1 MPETTWEK
9 QMQLETTN
17 PWKSKNHSTVPP
29 GLMLAIGLAALAV
42 LDAGCSSS
50 AQPKAPAPAEVSV
63 AEVICKQIG
72 DSDEFTGRLEAVN
85 AVEVRPRVSGYLQ
98 SVHFKEGAIVRRGEL
113 LFQIDPRPF
122 QAEVDRLKG
131 DLSQAKAQR
140 SRAQSD
146 FERAERLHN
155 NDGMSAEEYDRRA
168 AVRNEAEARIASTEA
183 ALRGAELNLEFTRV
197 TAPIMGRVGRAEIT
211 EGNLVESGAAQVK
224 PLTTLVSLD
233 PIYVYFDVD
242 EQTYLKYARLRQSH
256 RTSSHDLRSAAL
268 LGLADEDGFPH
279 VGQVSFVDNQVSSST
294 GTIRL
299 RATFANKNLALTPGL
314 FARIRLQGGGVHG
327 GCLAKEEAVVTD
339 LNQKYVFVLGKNNTL
354 AYRPVKL
361 GPMAEGLRVV
371 REGLHEG
378 DVIVVNGLQ
387 RVRPGAT
394 VSPKKISMATQSN
407 LLSEPSTQS
416 VLLGQEEKSREP
428 KARE

>member
-1 MPETTWEK
+1 MQVGTTK
-9 QMQLETTN
+9 QWT
-17 PWKSKNHSTVPP
+17 SKNRGTVTAR
-29 GLMLAIGLAALAV
+29 LMLAIGLVALAGV
-42 LDAGCSSS
+42 SAGCSSS
-50 AQPKAPAPAEVSV
+50 AQPKAPAPVEVSV
-63 AEVICKQIG
+63 AEVICKQLG

-98 SVHFKEGAIVRRGEL
+98 SVHFKEGAIVRQGDL

-131 DLSQAKAQR
+131 DLLQAKAQR

-197 TAPIMGRVGRAEIT
+197 TAPITGRVGRAEIT
-211 EGNLVESGAAQVK
+211 EGNLVEGGAGQIK

-242 EQTYLKYARLRQSH
+242 EQTYLKYARVTQSH
-256 RTSSHDLRSAAL
+256 GTSSHDLRSAAQ
-268 LGLADEDGFPH
+268 LGLADEDGFSH

-314 FARIRLQGGGVHG
+314 FARIRLQGGGTQSS
-327 GCLAKEEAVVTD
+327 CLAKDEAVVTD

-371 REGLHEG
+371 RDGLHEG
-378 DVIVVNGLQ
+378 DVVVVNGLQ
-387 RVRPGAT
+387 RVRPGDAVT
-394 VSPKKISMATQSN
+394 PRKVSMTSQPNSSDGA
-407 LLSEPSTQS
+407 STQS
-416 VLLGQEEKSREP
+416 ALVGGEEKSREP
-428 KARE
+428 KVRE

>member
-1 MPETTWEK
+1 MQREITK
-9 QMQLETTN
+9 QWRSDSASFLKLLVLTMVVALVGF
-17 PWKSKNHSTVPP
+17 ST
-29 GLMLAIGLAALAV
+29 
-42 LDAGCSSS
+42 GCSSS
-50 AQPKAPAPAEVSV
+50 AQPKGAPQQPPEVSV

-72 DSDEFTGRLEAVN
+72 DADEFTGRLEAVH

-98 SVHFKEGAIVRRGEL
+98 RVQFKEGEIVREGNL

-131 DLSQAKAQR
+131 ELSQAKAQR

-146 FERAERLHN
+146 FDRAERLHN

-168 AVRNEAEARIASTEA
+168 AVRNEAEARIASTEG

-197 TAPIMGRVGRAEIT
+197 TAPITGRVGRAEIT
-211 EGNLVESGAAQVK
+211 EGNLVEGGAGQIK

-242 EQTYLKYARLRQSH
+242 EQTYLKYAHFTQSH
-256 RTSSHDLRSAAL
+256 GSHELHGSAL

-279 VGQVSFVDNQVSSST
+279 TGLVSFVDNQVSSST

-314 FARIRLQGGGVHG
+314 FARIRLQGGGTQS
-327 GCLAKEEAVVTD
+327 GCLAKDEAIVTD
-339 LNQKYVFVLGKNNTL
+339 LNQKYVFVLAENNTL

-361 GPMAEGLRVV
+361 GPMTEGLRVV
-371 REGLHEG
+371 RDGLHQG
-378 DVIVVNGLQ
+378 DVIVVTGLQ
-387 RVRPGAT
+387 RVRPGTIVTPKT
-394 VSPKKISMATQSN
+394 VSMAASQS
-407 LLSEPSTQS
+407 SSSTEPSTQS
-416 VLLGQEEKSREP
+416 ALSHIQDKSNQEKSHGA

>member
-1 MPETTWEK
+1 MPLDIIEQGK
-9 QMQLETTN
+9 
-17 PWKSKNHSTVPP
+17 PKNDGRESGRLLTII
-29 GLMLAIGLAALAV
+29 MAILAGIS
-42 LDAGCSSS
+42 AGCSSS

-63 AEVICKQIG
+63 AEVICKQLG
-72 DSDEFTGRLEAVN
+72 DSDEFTGRLEPVN
-85 AVEVRPRVSGYLQ
+85 SVEVRPRVSGYLQ
-98 SVHFKEGAIVRRGEL
+98 SVHFKEGAIVRQGDL
-113 LFQIDPRPF
+113 LFQIDSRPF

-131 DLSQAKAQR
+131 ELSQAKAQR

-168 AVRNEAEARIASTEA
+168 AVRSEAEARIASTEA

-197 TAPIMGRVGRAEIT
+197 TAPITGRVGRAEIT
-211 EGNLVESGAAQVK
+211 EGNLVEGGAGQIK

-242 EQTYLKYARLRQSH
+242 EQTYLKYAHVTQIH
-256 RTSSHDLRSAAL
+256 RTSSRELPGAAL

-279 VGQVSFVDNQVSSST
+279 AGQVSFVDNQVSSST

-314 FARIRLQGGGVHG
+314 FARIRLQGGESRS
-327 GCLAKEEAVVTD
+327 GCLAKDEAVVTD
-339 LNQKYVFVLGKNNTL
+339 LNQKYVFVLGKNNSL
-354 AYRPVKL
+354 IYRPVKL

-371 REGLHEG
+371 RDGLHEG
-378 DVIVVNGLQ
+378 DIIVVSGLQ
-387 RVRPGAT
+387 RVRPGAVVT
-394 VSPKKISMATQSN
+394 PKRVSMAAQPG
-407 LLSEPSTQS
+407 PSTGTS
-416 VLLGQEEKSREP
+416 TESALVSDADKSQKP
-428 KARE
+428 KVRQ

>member
-1 MPETTWEK
+1 
-9 QMQLETTN
+9 MQLETTN
-17 PWKSKNHSTVPP
+17 PWKSKNRSTVTSR
-29 GLMLAIGLAALAV
+29 LMLAISLATLNGLN
-42 LDAGCSSS
+42 AGCSSS

-63 AEVICKQIG
+63 AEVICKQLG

-98 SVHFKEGAIVRRGEL
+98 SVHFKEGAIVRQGDL

-131 DLSQAKAQR
+131 DLSQARAQL

-146 FERAERLHN
+146 FQRAERLHN

-183 ALRGAELNLEFTRV
+183 ALRGAELNLGFTRV
-197 TAPIMGRVGRAEIT
+197 IAPITGRVGRAGIT
-211 EGNLVESGAAQVK
+211 EGNLVEGGAAQVK

-242 EQTYLKYARLRQSH
+242 EQTYLKYARVTQSH
-256 RTSSHDLRSAAL
+256 GTSSHDLRSAAQ

-279 VGQVSFVDNQVSSST
+279 VGQVSFVDNQVSTST

-314 FARIRLQGGGVHG
+314 FARIRLQGGGAHSA
-327 GCLAKEEAVVTD
+327 CLARDEAVVTD

-354 AYRPVKL
+354 EYRPVKL
-361 GPMAEGLRVV
+361 GPMTEGLRVV
-371 REGLHEG
+371 RDGLRNG

-387 RVRPGAT
+387 RVRPGAA
-394 VSPKKISMATQSN
+394 VNPKRIPMAGQISAPGGT
-407 LLSEPSTQS
+407 STQS
-416 VLLGQEEKSREP
+416 ALLGHEEKSREP